1 MDLSAKKLH
10 KSNINAARV
19 PMKQPVPT
27 YELYGENEGDPPEFW
42 LHCETI
48 PSRSSLH
55 HWEIQPHRHERFFQ
69 ILYIESGSG
78 DAVFE
83 RVVHPIR
90 PPAVVTVPPRI
101 GHGFRFS
108 KDIDGFVFT
117 TLVTHLKSSPGERS
131 PFGAWLAEPRL
142 TPLSIEDA
150 DASYVADTLRR
161 LAEEFQRRAT
171 GRNDLLQAYLT
182 TALTLAAR
190 LSAVQQ
196 DAPSA
201 DENERRMEVLHGLIQ
216 QHFRSHQSV
225 SFYARQ
231 LGISPTHLN
240 RVVRGSTGHSAHDL
254 IIRKVMDEAKRELVF
269 TFSSVQTVAF
279 RLGFT
284 DPAYF
289 SRFILK
295 QTGQTPR
302 AWRISERKK
311 IGM

>member
-1 MDLSAKKLH
+1 MDFSGKKLH
-10 KSNINAARV
+10 KSNIDEEMS
-19 PMKQPVPT
+19 PMKPSLPT
-27 YELYGENEGDPPEFW
+27 YELYGENDANPPEFW

-69 ILYIESGSG
+69 ILYIEGGSA
-78 DAVFE
+78 DALFKG
-83 RVVHPIR
+83 VVHPIT
-90 PPAVVTVPPRI
+90 PPAVVTVPPGV

-117 TLVTHLKSSPGERS
+117 TLVSHLKTAPGERNR
-131 PFGAWLAEPRL
+131 FGVWLSEPRL
-142 TPLSIEDA
+142 TPLSPENVEVR
-150 DASYVADTLRR
+150 YVAETLKR
-161 LAEEFQRRAT
+161 LADEFQRRAT
-171 GRNDLLQAYLT
+171 GRNALLEAYLT

-196 DAPSA
+196 EPTS
-201 DENERRMEVLHGLIQ
+201 DENERRMEVLQGLIQ
-216 QHFRSHQSV
+216 QHFRSHQPA

-231 LGISPTHLN
+231 LGISSTHLN
-240 RVVRGSTGHSAHDL
+240 RVVQASTGHSAREL
-254 IIRKVMDEAKRELVF
+254 LLRKVADEAKRELVF
-269 TFSSVQTVAF
+269 TMASVQAIAF
-279 RLGFT
+279 RLGFS

-289 SRFILK
+289 SRFFLR

-302 AWRISERKK
+302 AWRAAERRK